1 MLRRS
6 AVIAIAG
13 SAVLGAP
20 WVHASTAGAFTARDP
35 LVVSTDRFWSVPRW
49 VWMRRPATG
58 EEIKIEY
65 WRDGVLDAQAYRRL
79 CWFMRD
85 VRFERL
91 LLDKSSAVY
100 RAQARGQIKAEDMV
114 CMTRMDPVL
123 IDILYAYSA
132 WLAIHGVKQ
141 PLLFT
146 SGFRHL
152 FTNARTEGAAQNSW
166 HPKGGAGDIVIP
178 GVPVVR
184 SAEFGR
190 WIAGG
195 GVGLYVNKGFVHL
208 DRGNVRS
215 WRG

>member
-1 MLRRS
+1 MLRRA
-6 AVIAIAG
+6 AVGAMIG
-13 SAVLGAP
+13 SGIFGGP
-20 WVHASTAGAFTARDP
+20 WVHVARAATFGAGDP
-35 LVVSTDRFWSVPRW
+35 LVQSEDRFWSSPRW
-49 VWMRRPATG
+49 VWLKRPANG
-58 EEIKIEY
+58 EEIRVEY
-65 WRDGVLDAQAYRRL
+65 WRDGLLNQAAYRQL

-85 VRFERL
+85 IRFERML
-91 LLDKSSAVY
+91 RDKTSELHRA
-100 RAQARGQIKAEDMV
+100 RAQGRILPGEMV
-114 CMTRMDPVL
+114 AWTRMDPVL
-123 IDILYAYSA
+123 IDILYAYCA
-132 WLAIHGVKQ
+132 WLAVHGIHQ

-146 SGFRHL
+146 SGYRHL

-178 GVPVVR
+178 GVPVAR

-208 DRGNVRS
+208 DRGRVRA